1 MFFCV
6 PSSCIKKNA
15 NQKQENILP
24 AQRTINIPKVRLRQ
38 KICAA
43 EGVIEPNRHKGVPS
57 SPLSSDIKL
66 QGRPAGATFPHM
78 DVVTHITYW
87 LVKLTILKNISQ
99 MGLLFPIYGKI
110 KFMFQTTNQLIKVP
124 VLITKSTTSSEVP
137 CVGPSSY
144 LVPGGDQTSLCET
157 SIVYATVA
165 SIYIYTPWQFCI
177 GIDWII
183 MYIYIYM
190 IDQWMMLVLNFQ
202 TNQSV
207 WFIKL

>member
-1 MFFCV
+1 
-6 PSSCIKKNA
+6 
-15 NQKQENILP
+15 
-24 AQRTINIPKVRLRQ
+24 
-38 KICAA
+38 
-43 EGVIEPNRHKGVPS
+43 
-57 SPLSSDIKL
+57 
-66 QGRPAGATFPHM
+66 M

-87 LVKLTILKNISQ
+87 LVKLTILKNINQ

-165 SIYIYTPWQFCI
+165 SMYIYIYTPWQFCI
-177 GIDWII
+177 GINWII
-183 MYIYIYM
+183 ICVYIYIYDWPVNDAGSQFSDKP
-190 IDQWMMLVLNFQ
+190 I
-202 TNQSV
+202 SV
-207 WFIKL
+207 IHQIIVHYFLLPSGKLT

>member
-1 MFFCV
+1 
-6 PSSCIKKNA
+6 
-15 NQKQENILP
+15 
-24 AQRTINIPKVRLRQ
+24 
-38 KICAA
+38 
-43 EGVIEPNRHKGVPS
+43 
-57 SPLSSDIKL
+57 
-66 QGRPAGATFPHM
+66 M

-144 LVPGGDQTSLCET
+144 LVPGGDQTSLCWNLNCLCYS
-157 SIVYATVA
+157 SIYV
-165 SIYIYTPWQFCI
+165 YIYTPWQFCI

-183 MYIYIYM
+183 ICIYIYIYDWPVNDAGSQFSDKP
-190 IDQWMMLVLNFQ
+190 I
-202 TNQSV
+202 SV
-207 WFIKL
+207 IHQIIVHYFLLPSGKLT

>member
-1 MFFCV
+1 
-6 PSSCIKKNA
+6 
-15 NQKQENILP
+15 
-24 AQRTINIPKVRLRQ
+24 
-38 KICAA
+38 
-43 EGVIEPNRHKGVPS
+43 
-57 SPLSSDIKL
+57 
-66 QGRPAGATFPHM
+66 M

-165 SIYIYTPWQFCI
+165 S
-177 GIDWII
+177 
-183 MYIYIYM
+183 MYIYIYPVAILHRDKLDNHM
-190 IDQWMMLVLNFQ
+190 YIYIYDWPVNDAGSQFSDKPI
-202 TNQSV
+202 SV
-207 WFIKL
+207 IHQIIVHYFLLPSGKLT